1 MEDLKKIIERLDEL
15 GTKLYKDL
23 GSRSYTHRCVLH
35 DIKADLSKI
44 DFISSSLLL
53 KDRYTSEFEEW
64 LQYQQKD
71 IKFDKYILNDTY
83 LTKEQMFEYWESDK
97 NNL

>member
-1 MEDLKKIIERLDEL
+1 MNIIEEILIMYDSTKFTQEGKQLFLDESK
-15 GTKLYKDL
+15 KLLDNY
-23 GSRSYTHRCVLH
+23 
-35 DIKADLSKI
+35 I
-44 DFISSSLLL
+44 DERFKLNFISSSLLL
-53 KDRYTSEFEEW
+53 KDRYTPEFEDW

-83 LTKEQMFEYWESDK
+83 LSKEQMFEYWESDK